1 MSRRSTLM
9 AEHDDVVAI
18 VLCGGLGTRLG
29 EMTKSQ
35 PKPMVDVA
43 GRPFIERVLDNLV
56 EQNVSRIVL
65 AVSYLRSLIQD
76 YFGDSYRGVAIEY
89 SVEDEPL
96 GTGGAIVN
104 AVRQCQLEQQTLLVV
119 NGDSYCEF
127 DLSGLCRQLTDAH
140 IVMVVKYL
148 HNTGRYGTTQLD
160 DDGRVVGFH
169 EKTRSVSGYI
179 NAGIYLLRGSE
190 FDGVEVERFSFEKTY
205 LEKAADRQWV
215 LLSQQSDSYF
225 IDIGIFDDYM
235 LANAYFKEHDS
246 ALPVR

>member
-1 MSRRSTLM
+1 M
-9 AEHDDVVAI
+9 ATQDDIVAI

-29 EMTKSQ
+29 DMTKSQ

-65 AVSYLRSLIQD
+65 AVSYLRDVIEH
-76 YFGDSYRGVAIEY
+76 YFGASYRGVAIEY

-104 AVRQCQLEQQTLLVV
+104 AVRQCQLEQKTLLVV

-127 DLSGLCRQLTDAH
+127 DLSGMRRQLSDAN
-140 IVMVVKYL
+140 IVMVIKYL
-148 HNTGRYGTTQLD
+148 HNTSRYGTTQLD
-160 DDGRVVGFH
+160 QESRVIGFL
-169 EKTRSVSGYI
+169 EKKRSASGYI

-190 FDGVEVERFSFEKTY
+190 FSSSPLQTFSFEKAF
-205 LEKAADRQWV
+205 LEGAAARSLEV
-215 LLSQQSDSYF
+215 VSQKSDSYF

-235 LANAYFKEHDS
+235 LANEYFKQHDN
-246 ALPVR
+246 VTHERHF